1 MSDKQSHRIKVLGRE
16 LTVKSPSPAE
26 HVREVEGLVN
36 RKLAEARA
44 QVPVGD
50 PQVPVI
56 LALMNLAETS
66 LSLARE
72 LEEQRHA
79 SSDKLRR
86 LMRRIEDAL
95 L

>member
-1 MSDKQSHRIKVLGRE
+1 
-16 LTVKSPSPAE
+16 
-26 HVREVEGLVN
+26 
-36 RKLAEARA
+36 
-44 QVPVGD
+44 
-50 PQVPVI
+50 VI

-79 SSDKLRR
+79 GSDKLRR

>member
-1 MSDKQSHRIKVLGRE
+1 VPDKQSHRIKVLGRE
-16 LTVKSPSPAE
+16 LTVKSTSSAE
-26 HVREVEGLVN
+26 HVGEVEALVN

-56 LALMNLAETS
+56 LALMNLAETCIS
-66 LSLARE
+66 LSRE

-79 SSDKLRR
+79 GGDKLRR
-86 LMRRIEDAL
+86 LTRRIEDVL